1 MHKIWQL
8 GRNSMNTQFELI
20 LNRPGRE
27 KVAIHVQN
35 EPILE
40 EQNPSEVNKSETKIY
55 MKNSDK
61 LEVH

>member
-1 MHKIWQL
+1 
-8 GRNSMNTQFELI
+8 MNTWLELI
-20 LNRPGRE
+20 LNRPDRE

-40 EQNPSEVNKSETKIY
+40 ELNPSEVNKSERKIY
-55 MKNSDK
+55 IKNSDK

>member
-1 MHKIWQL
+1 
-8 GRNSMNTQFELI
+8 MNTQFELI